1 MQTCSSTPALP
12 ARLASSLTSMEH
24 TVVHLCV
31 THTRTHTHTHTHT
44 QGVIPAGDC
53 VKVPV
58 QFEFRQSGEVDLRLL
73 FIIAGSPDAPV
84 EIRWEDIASLTEWC
98 SVVHTRTY
106 VCMYVC
112 MYLRVSEILASRVV
126 PTWSCPVSSCVWYIC
141 TYI

>member
-12 ARLASSLTSMEH
+12 ARLAQQSHFHGAYCSSP
-24 TVVHLCV
+24 LCY
-31 THTRTHTHTHTHT
+31 THTHAHTHTHT

-84 EIRWEDIASLTEWC
+84 EIRWEDIASPTEWC
-98 SVVHTRTY
+98 SVVHTRTMYVCTY

-112 MYLRVSEILASRVV
+112 IYV
-126 PTWSCPVSSCVWYIC
+126 CV
-141 TYI
+141 

>member
-12 ARLASSLTSMEH
+12 ARLAQQSHFHASIEH

-31 THTRTHTHTHTHT
+31 THPHTCTSTDTYTHTYT

-53 VKVPV
+53 VKVPL

-84 EIRWEDIASLTEWC
+84 EIRWGEDIASLAE
-98 SVVHTRTY
+98 
-106 VCMYVC
+106 
-112 MYLRVSEILASRVV
+112 
-126 PTWSCPVSSCVWYIC
+126 
-141 TYI
+141 